1 MGNKRK
7 DFSAIELSSV
17 IEKKQKE
24 ASKVFETAE
33 GVSIP
38 KTASAPKEPL
48 SHLEFSAG
56 IPPFL
61 RGPYSTMYVR
71 RPWTIRQYAGFSSAE
86 ESNAFYLK
94 NLAMGQKGLSV
105 AFDLPTHRGYDSDHE
120 RVQGDVGKA
129 GVAID
134 SVEDMKLLFNQIPLD
149 AMSVSMTMNGA
160 VLPIMAFYIVAAEEQ
175 GVCPE
180 HLSGTIQNDILKEF
194 MVRNTYVYPP
204 APSIKIVSEIFKYT
218 SKKMPKFNS
227 ISISGYHMQEA
238 GATADIE
245 LAYTLADGLEYIK
258 TGLKAGL
265 TIDEFAPRLSFFWG
279 IGMNHFMEIAKMRAA
294 RMLWAKLVK
303 QFNPKNEKSLAL
315 RTHCQ
320 TSGWSLTAQVP
331 FNNVARTTIEAMA
344 AVFGGTQSLHTNA
357 LDEAIAFGKLVE
369 RDMRSKLDI
378 HPDDQSA
385 LSVRNMAEVSKGVDV
400 FMIALFFI
408 VIFIGSGTLIA
419 GIIGISNIMIFVIKE
434 RTKEFGIR
442 KALGAKP
449 SSIVGMV
456 VQESVLITTIA
467 GYLGLTLGTYVL
479 SLIGNS
485 LEKDYFIKDP
495 SVSQGLVVGA
505 TFVLIISG
513 LIAALVPARKA
524 SQIKPVVA
532 LRAD

>member
-1 MGNKRK
+1 MFDLDRWREIFQSINKNKLRSIMSGFTVAFAILLFTLLFGVVSGLK
-7 DFSAIELSSV
+7 NTFEGAFVDNAVNSMIVRVWKTSKPFNGMQSGRRIQLKNPDYNYLAEKYDSKIDLMTARIFKNFSISYKNKQDNYSITAVHPDHQFL
-17 IEKKQKE
+17 EKTIITEGRYINQLDINE
-24 ASKVFETAE
+24 SSKVIVIGRLVKSDLFGEKPALGKRVNVGGISYKVIGIFSDDGGDNEERISYIPVTTAQKLY
-33 GVSIP
+33 G
-38 KTASAPKEPL
+38 
-48 SHLEFSAG
+48 
-56 IPPFL
+56 
-61 RGPYSTMYVR
+61 
-71 RPWTIRQYAGFSSAE
+71 
-86 ESNAFYLK
+86 NNDYL
-94 NLAMGQKGLSV
+94 
-105 AFDLPTHRGYDSDHE
+105 
-120 RVQGDVGKA
+120 
-129 GVAID
+129 
-134 SVEDMKLLFNQIPLD
+134 NQIR
-149 AMSVSMTMNGA
+149 
-160 VLPIMAFYIVAAEEQ
+160 I
-175 GVCPE
+175 
-180 HLSGTIQNDILKEF
+180 
-194 MVRNTYVYPP
+194 
-204 APSIKIVSEIFKYT
+204 
-218 SKKMPKFNS
+218 
-227 ISISGYHMQEA
+227 GY
-238 GATADIE
+238 
-245 LAYTLADGLEYIK
+245 
-258 TGLKAGL
+258 
-265 TIDEFAPRLSFFWG
+265 
-279 IGMNHFMEIAKMRAA
+279 
-294 RMLWAKLVK
+294 
-303 QFNPKNEKSLAL
+303 NEDL
-315 RTHCQ
+315 
-320 TSGWSLTAQVP
+320 
-331 FNNVARTTIEAMA
+331 N
-344 AVFGGTQSLHTNA
+344 